1 MLEFLTQ
8 LVTLPIW
15 ALILLAIVALL
26 GVILLPITIVAVH
39 NRKVYT
45 QEGLNLMA
53 YREDKI
59 DEKVQEVLL
68 KLEEEKEEQR
78 KLACER
84 KELAA
89 AKVDLEKEKL
99 QTIAEREKLEKER
112 KDLEAANVRR
122 DGLLK
127 SIKSQNQALAQLRK
141 ETIVYAQ
148 KQAVELVKKEKEI
161 AKASDKLND
170 KVKTTTATTTTK
182 K

>member
-1 MLEFLTQ
+1 M
-8 LVTLPIW
+8 
-15 ALILLAIVALL
+15 
-26 GVILLPITIVAVH
+26 
-39 NRKVYT
+39 
-45 QEGLNLMA
+45 
-53 YREDKI
+53 
-59 DEKVQEVLL
+59 
-68 KLEEEKEEQR
+68 
-78 KLACER
+78 
-84 KELAA
+84 
-89 AKVDLEKEKL
+89 

-127 SIKSQNQALAQLRK
+127 SIKSQNQTLSQLRK

-170 KVKTTTATTTTK
+170 KVKTATTTTTTK

>member
-1 MLEFLTQ
+1 MLKFLTQ
-8 LVTLPIW
+8 LVALPMW

-53 YREDKI
+53 YKEDKI
-59 DEKVQEVLL
+59 EEKVQEVLL

-78 KLACER
+78 KLAYER
-84 KELAA
+84 QELAN

-99 QTIAEREKLEKER
+99 QTTAEREKLEKER
-112 KDLEAANVRR
+112 KDLETANIKRES
-122 DGLLK
+122 LLK
-127 SIKSQNQALAQLRK
+127 SIKTQNQTLSQLRK
-141 ETIVYAQ
+141 ETVVYAQ
-148 KQAVELVKKEKEI
+148 KQAVELIKKEKEI
-161 AKASDKLND
+161 AKASDKLNE
-170 KVKTTTATTTTK
+170 KTKTATATTTAK

>member
-53 YREDKI
+53 YKEDKI

-84 KELAA
+84 KELAD
-89 AKVDLEKEKL
+89 AKVDL
-99 QTIAEREKLEKER
+99 
-112 KDLEAANVRR
+112 
-122 DGLLK
+122 
-127 SIKSQNQALAQLRK
+127 
-141 ETIVYAQ
+141 
-148 KQAVELVKKEKEI
+148 
-161 AKASDKLND
+161 
-170 KVKTTTATTTTK
+170 
-182 K
+182 

>member
-15 ALILLAIVALL
+15 ALILLAIVALV
-26 GVILLPITIVAVH
+26 GVVLLPITIVAVH

-45 QEGLNLMA
+45 QEGLDLMA
-53 YREDKI
+53 YKEDKI
-59 DEKVQEVLL
+59 EEKVQEVLL

-84 KELAA
+84 KELSE

-99 QTIAEREKLEKER
+99 QAAAEREKLEKER
-112 KDLEAANVRR
+112 KALEAANVKR

-127 SIKSQNQALAQLRK
+127 SIKSQNQALAQMRK

-148 KQAVELVKKEKEI
+148 KQAVELIKKEKEI
-161 AKASDKLND
+161 AKASDKLNE
-170 KVKTTTATTTTK
+170 KAKPATATATTK

>member
-26 GVILLPITIVAVH
+26 GIILLPITIVAVH

-53 YREDKI
+53 YKEDKI

-84 KELAA
+84 KELAD
-89 AKVDLEKEKL
+89 AKVD
-99 QTIAEREKLEKER
+99 LEKER

-127 SIKSQNQALAQLRK
+127 SIKSQNQTLAQLRK

-148 KQAVELVKKEKEI
+148 KQAVELIKKEKEI

-170 KVKTTTATTTTK
+170 KVKTTTATTNTK

>member
-8 LVTLPIW
+8 LVALPMW

-53 YREDKI
+53 YKEDKI
-59 DEKVQEVLL
+59 EEKVQEVLL

-78 KLACER
+78 KLAYER
-84 KELAA
+84 QELAN

-99 QTIAEREKLEKER
+99 QTNAEREKLEKER
-112 KDLEAANVRR
+112 KALETANIKRES
-122 DGLLK
+122 LLK
-127 SIKSQNQALAQLRK
+127 SIKTQNQTLSQLRK
-141 ETIVYAQ
+141 ETVVYAQ
-148 KQAVELVKKEKEI
+148 KQAVELIKKEKEI

-170 KVKTTTATTTTK
+170 KVKATTATTTTK

>member
-15 ALILLAIVALL
+15 ALILRAIVALL

-53 YREDKI
+53 YKEDKI

-84 KELAA
+84 KELAD
-89 AKVDLEKEKL
+89 AKVD
-99 QTIAEREKLEKER
+99 LEKER

-127 SIKSQNQALAQLRK
+127 SIKSQNQTLAQLRK

-148 KQAVELVKKEKEI
+148 KQAVELIKKEKEI

-170 KVKTTTATTTTK
+170 KVKTATTTTTTK

>member
-8 LVTLPIW
+8 LVALPMW

-26 GVILLPITIVAVH
+26 GVVLLPITIVAVH

-53 YREDKI
+53 YKEDKI
-59 DEKVQEVLL
+59 EEKVQEVLL

-78 KLACER
+78 KLAYER
-84 KELAA
+84 QELAN

-99 QTIAEREKLEKER
+99 QSAAEREKLEKER
-112 KDLEAANVRR
+112 KALETANIKRES
-122 DGLLK
+122 LLK
-127 SIKSQNQALAQLRK
+127 SIKTQNQTLSQLRK
-141 ETIVYAQ
+141 ETVVYAQ
-148 KQAVELVKKEKEI
+148 KQAVELMKKEKEI
-161 AKASDKLND
+161 AKASDKLNE
-170 KVKTTTATTTTK
+170 KTKTATTTVK